1 MKNRGNH
8 FKIQFDSETCH
19 QIQPNFEI
27 DLIKTEGET
36 FNVNECSCI
45 EFKLYQF
52 FMSFFWHLRI
62 NQLEK

>member
-45 EFKLYQF
+45 EF
-52 FMSFFWHLRI
+52 
-62 NQLEK
+62 